1 MSRVSANVNGLVRA
15 EAALRNK
22 ASDLTANAWLNH
34 AKFRLGKCDFS
45 YKVDTDPKFDEGP
58 VR

>member
-1 MSRVSANVNGLVRA
+1 MSQVSANVNGLVRA

-34 AKFRLGKCDFS
+34 AKLQDDLGLS
-45 YKVDTDPKFDEGP
+45 WGNVTSHT
-58 VR
+58 R